1 MSNSKRNLLPVL
13 LLAKV
18 GQVVVAKE
26 AVRNAALAHSLLAK
40 HHKPVIKSWQIEK
53 QVNLLQCKDIET
65 LVWAESQKCTGGLL
79 SSPLLP
85 KFFK

>member
-26 AVRNAALAHSLLAK
+26 AVGNAALAHSLLAK
-40 HHKPVIKSWQIEK
+40 HHKPVIKRWQIEK

-65 LVWAESQKCTGGLL
+65 LVLGENQRCTGGLL

-85 KFFK
+85 EFLK